1 MKTSGK
7 NRPLAVF
14 VAAFLLSAVAVFV
27 LVLPAKSKMADDLH
41 VVKVKRK
48 KLAALAGESG
58 LSYEDLRKLLLERRS
73 AVLGERS
80 ALIEA
85 LSFRI
90 EEDFDTANH
99 LQPEVDFPI
108 VRNKVIAH
116 VRDNYPGFPFDPTLG
131 FPELPHGDAAAFRD
145 RYMRLAVCKRL
156 LEIFGDSEIDTVISF
171 RHEPSVTERFEDAA
185 MSVERKIVSVSF
197 EGRMQAIYDALRR
210 LSTPGKYL
218 KVETFSI
225 HPSRSG
231 YSHACDLSVSMLLFT
246 FEGGAAPGVEPPPE
260 MPPPA
265 TAKPAPSSTP
275 APSRAPAV
283 SAPPS
288 ATPAPSKTKKKN
300 PLGF

>member
-14 VAAFLLSAVAVFV
+14 AAAFLLSAVAVFV
-27 LVLPAKSKMADDLH
+27 LVLPAKSKMADDLR
-41 VVKVKRK
+41 VVNIKRN
-48 KLAALAGESG
+48 KLAALAGDG
-58 LSYEDLRKLLLERRS
+58 GRSYEDLRKLLLDRRS
-73 AVLGERS
+73 AVLEERS

-90 EEDFDTANH
+90 EDDFDAANH

-108 VRNKVIAH
+108 VRNKVIAY
-116 VRDNYPGFPFDPTLG
+116 VRDNYPGFPFDATLG

-156 LEIFGDSEIDTVISF
+156 LEIFGDAEIDTVLSF

-231 YSHACDLSVSMLLFT
+231 YSHACDLSVSMLLFA
-246 FEGGAAPGVEPPPE
+246 FEGGAEPVVE
-260 MPPPA
+260 PPPA
-265 TAKPAPSSTP
+265 TAKPVPSGT
-275 APSRAPAV
+275 PAV
-283 SAPPS
+283 SPLPS
-288 ATPAPSKTKKKN
+288 SAAPAPSKTKKKN